1 MFNPAAPFY
10 LEEVTDAGLRALA
23 QHCSQLRW
31 AGGGARGRCWHVVG
45 GGEREGGAC
54 VWSPQTRL
62 TAPRCSCAMQPMVAR
77 RHGAVLL
84 AG

>member
-31 AGGGARGRCWHVVG
+31 AGGGGH
-45 GGEREGGAC
+45 EGGVGMWWAGG
-54 VWSPQTRL
+54 S
-62 TAPRCSCAMQPMVAR
+62 AR
-77 RHGAVLL
+77 AVPVC
-84 AG
+84 GHHKHD